1 MVLRTIGKFAL
12 TLALAVQLVV
22 ATQFATMARAE
33 MVTTDTAVARYAA
46 QADRAFLLEEI
57 QRDEVRAEIVA
68 AGVDPAEAESRLMA
82 MSDAEVAHLV
92 SQIEDGSAGG
102 DAIGSIVGAL
112 VTVFIILLVTDLL
125 CLTSV
130 FSWVRCQR

>member
-1 MVLRTIGKFAL
+1 MVLRTFGKWMFTVL
-12 TLALAVQLVV
+12 LAVQLVV

-33 MVTTDTAVARYAA
+33 MVTTDAAVSKYAA
-46 QADRAFLLEEI
+46 YADRSFLLQEI
-57 QRDEVRAEIVA
+57 QRDEVRAEIIA
-68 AGVDPAEAESRLMA
+68 AGVDPEEAERRLMA
-82 MSDAEVAHLV
+82 MSDEEVALLV

-102 DAIGSIVGAL
+102 DAIGTIVGAL
-112 VTVFIILLVTDLL
+112 LTVFIVLLVTDLL